1 MNVTNASFTYDVP
14 AMSVVTFVGQGVV
27 GQISTPPTL
36 APVADQTINVGQT
49 LLVTNVATDAAVPP
63 NTLTFNLLNNPAG
76 ATLTSLNPT
85 NALFTW
91 RAPVSQ
97 ASTSNLVTVAV
108 ADNVTSLSATNRFNV
123 FVNAVTNPVIGSVNF
138 SPGQV
143 SLTVNGPQGP
153 DYTLWTS
160 TDLLN
165 WQSLF
170 TTNSPPVPF
179 TVTDTN
185 STDPQRFYKFQIG
198 P

>member
-1 MNVTNASFTYDVP
+1 
-14 AMSVVTFVGQGVV
+14 MSVVTFVGTGVT
-27 GQISTPPTL
+27 GQITPPPTL
-36 APVADQTINVGQT
+36 VPVADQIMDVGQT

-63 NTLTFNLLNNPAG
+63 NTLTFNLLSSPAG
-76 ATLTSLNPT
+76 STLTPLDPT
-85 NALFTW
+85 TALFIW

-97 ASTSNLVTVAV
+97 ANTTNVVTVAV
-108 ADNVTSLSATNRFNV
+108 TDNTTSLSATDSFNV
-123 FVNAVTNPVIGSVNF
+123 IVNTVTNPVIGSV
-138 SPGQV
+138 SASAGQV

-160 TDLLN
+160 TDLVS

-170 TTNSPPVPF
+170 TTNSPSIPL

-185 STDPQRFYKFQIG
+185 AVDPQRFYKFQIG